1 MKLFINNP
9 VNIVLTFLLPCAGRS
24 EPALDPILQKI
35 CTLSCAGGLASVTP
49 WYDST
54 GKIGY
59 YEFSGDLRNCSH
71 PPLILYDSKG
81 REALTI
87 PNQPFDPRKKETI
100 EEFKKLHQKRK
111 ELLKGHTQ
119 SKAIFCSEVHR

>member
-1 MKLFINNP
+1 
-9 VNIVLTFLLPCAGRS
+9 VNIVLAFLLPCAGRS
-24 EPALDPILQKI
+24 EPAPDPILQKI

-54 GKIGY
+54 EKIGY
-59 YEFSGDLRNCSH
+59 YEFSGDLRSCSH

-87 PNQPFDPRKKETI
+87 PNQLFDPRKKEMI

-111 ELLKGHTQ
+111 ELLKGYTQ